1 MQLSFFKRIDFTGS
15 MNHKIGI
22 DWHCGVTI
30 IPHIGKMFPMTCSN
44 SFLVLDM
51 RTFQVIQVLLST
63 LPISPVDCLM
73 WSKQDRMINI
83 ICSDYHSDQHLYL
96 KYALYRGQTLK
107 NIALHAIVEDFS
119 IEKIQASNLTHS
131 LVQEI
136 VTRKMY

>member
-1 MQLSFFKRIDFTGS
+1 MQLSFFKRIDFTAS
-15 MNHKIGI
+15 MNHNIGI

-30 IPHIGKMFPMTCSN
+30 IPHIGKMILMTCSN

-63 LPISPVDCLM
+63 LLISPVDCLK

-107 NIALHAIVEDFS
+107 NLALNAVVEDFS